1 MIKKM
6 TGIISIIFLLGVTLV
21 SANLLTSE
29 TPPTSVADSA
39 SHAGHDH
46 SITASPTSVSS
57 ARQPLTPQLFQPGQD
72 YRVLSE
78 PVSTDANTRNIEVT
92 SVFWYGCPHCY
103 ALEPHIE
110 QWQHTLSAD
119 VEFIRR
125 PGFFAPNLWQTHA
138 RLYYTIRNMG
148 LEQQVHAGIFSEI
161 QNRRNKLHNSEVIAE
176 FLNREYGVEPEAFNR
191 EFTSFSVN
199 NQLQQAFVKLKGYQ
213 LSGVPAI
220 IIDGRYVV
228 EPGLAGSLGNMPV
241 IADFLIRKVRQE
253 REESVESS

>member
-1 MIKKM
+1 MTTKIK
-6 TGIISIIFLLGVTLV
+6 GIIGIIFLFGVSLV
-21 SANLLTSE
+21 TANSLTNKE
-29 TPPTSVADSA
+29 PAAAVTENAV
-39 SHAGHDH
+39 HDH
-46 SITASPTSVSS
+46 STSHKSTTVASSQ
-57 ARQPLTPQLFQPGQD
+57 QPLIPQLFQPGQD
-72 YRVLSE
+72 YRVLPQ
-78 PVSTDANTRNIEVT
+78 PVKTDANAEKIEVA

-125 PGFFAPNLWQTHA
+125 PGFFGPNLWQTHA
-138 RLYYTIRNMG
+138 QLYYTIRSMG
-148 LEQQVHAGIFSEI
+148 LEEKVHAGIFNEI

-176 FLNREYGVEPEAFNR
+176 FLNREFGIEPEAFNQA
-191 EFTSFSVN
+191 FTSFSVN
-199 NQLQQAFVKLKGYQ
+199 NQLQQAFSKLKGYQ

-220 IIDGRYVV
+220 IIDGRYVI

-253 REESVESS
+253 REESVKSS